1 MDKEL
6 LNLLKKVDTPTVSN
20 AIEVAQGARGY
31 KNFTRG
37 TMHCSDVKA
46 GSIVGYAR
54 TASIAAAEAPLE
66 SSDIIRARRMNYY
79 KHMSEGP
86 QPSIAVVEDID
97 FPNCVGAY
105 WGEVNTNVHK
115 SFGISGALTNGVMR
129 DLGDLPDG
137 FPVIA
142 GSIGPSHMFT
152 HVKTIGEGANIF
164 GMEVK
169 EGALLHA
176 DQHGAIVIPDNVISD
191 LYSAINTLLKTEKL
205 ILEPSKKGPMSFK
218 EFEEAWSTFEKSRT

>member
-1 MDKEL
+1 MNKDL
-6 LNLLKKVDTPTVSN
+6 LKLLKKVDTPTVSN
-20 AIEVAQGARGY
+20 AIEVAQGKRGY
-31 KNFTRG
+31 KNFTKG
-37 TMHCSDVKA
+37 TMYCSDVKG

-54 TASIAAAEAPLE
+54 TASISAAEAPQE

-79 KHMSEGP
+79 RHMSEGSK
-86 QPSIAVVEDID
+86 PSIAVVEDID

-129 DLGDLPDG
+129 DLGDLPNG

-152 HVKTIGEGANIF
+152 HVKTIGEGAKIF
-164 GMEVK
+164 GMEVN
-169 EGALLHA
+169 EGALVHA
-176 DQHGAIVIPDNVISD
+176 DQHGAIVIPENVILN
-191 LYSAINTLLKTEKL
+191 LYSAIKTLLASEQL
-205 ILEPSKKGPMSFK
+205 ILKPAKKGSMSF
-218 EFEEAWSTFEKSRT
+218 EDFEEAWSNFENSRT